1 MITDDMPTIEV
12 LFAPSVI
19 GSGAGNRFI
28 LNVSRLD
35 TGTLGDGAFFYDIS
49 QFVRSFSIN
58 RGRRNDLERFST
70 GTAQIVLS
78 NLDRRFDPSNTSS
91 PYYNSTLGVTGVV
104 PAIPIVVRATWNG
117 VIYPMFRGFI
127 DSWAFD
133 YSGVVGDATATI
145 SCSDAF
151 KPLSNVIGG
160 LPSATSITST
170 SNTTFDIAVTTPIT
184 SSGSI
189 GPIGGASIIDETS
202 STGSAN
208 VVNNVEQTPLIG
220 TAGDL
225 TGQRVK
231 TILDAISWPDNLR
244 KIDSGS
250 NRLAVQNASNSVL
263 QMLQEVADT
272 ESGAIYVDADG
283 TIIFDDRVS
292 IVTETRSIVSQS
304 TFDTTTDSGKQFANV
319 ELTYDDDLIYNIVRI
334 NLKSTT
340 AAGGDAITG
349 TTVIVSNAESISLYG
364 ARTLALE
371 LPLPTTYSGDS
382 TYGQA
387 KATDIATA
395 LVAQYANPELRP
407 STLTFKPLGDPYG
420 LWKDML
426 SRKLR
431 DRVTVKFNVPGGGS
445 AIQTD
450 AFIGSIR
457 HEGSPND
464 WTTSFGLISASFF
477 SNFFILDNS
486 TFGKLDNNL
495 LFY

>member
-1 MITDDMPTIEV
+1 MTANLPTIEV

-19 GSGAGNRFI
+19 GSGAGNRFV
-28 LNVSRLD
+28 LNVSQLD
-35 TGTLGDGAFFYDIS
+35 TGTLGDGSFFYDIS
-49 QFVRSFSIN
+49 QFVRSFSIS
-58 RGRRNDLERFST
+58 RGRRNDLEKFTT

-104 PAIPIVVRATWNG
+104 PSIPIIVRATWAG
-117 VIYPMFRGFI
+117 VTYPMFRGFI

-133 YSGVVGDATATI
+133 YSGSIGDATATI

-151 KPLSNVIGG
+151 KVLSNVIGG
-160 LPSATSITST
+160 LPSATTITST
-170 SNTTFDIAVTTPIT
+170 SNTTFDVAVTVPIPG
-184 SSGSI
+184 SGSI
-189 GPIGGASIIDETS
+189 GPIGGASVVDETA
-202 STGSAN
+202 STGSAD

-225 TGQRVK
+225 PGQRIK

-244 KIDSGS
+244 SIDTGET
-250 NRLAVQNASNSVL
+250 RLAVQNAGNSVL

-283 TIIFDDRVS
+283 TVIFDDRVS
-292 IVTETRSIVSQS
+292 IVTESRTITSQA
-304 TFDTTTDSGKQFANV
+304 TFDTTTGSGKEFADV
-319 ELTYDDDLIYNIVRI
+319 ELTYDDDLIYNIVRV
-334 NLKSTT
+334 NRKQTT
-340 AAGGDAITG
+340 AAGGDSFTG
-349 TTVIVSNAESISLYG
+349 TTVIVSNPESISLYG

-371 LPLPTTYSGDS
+371 LPLPSSYGGDS

-387 KATDIATA
+387 RATDIATA
-395 LVAQYANPELRP
+395 LTAQYANPELRP
-407 STLTFKPLGDPYG
+407 TSLTFKPLGNPSV
-420 LWKDML
+420 LWPDML
-426 SRKLR
+426 GRRLR
-431 DRVTVKFNVPGGGS
+431 DRVTVKFNVPGGG
-445 AIQTD
+445 AALQTD

-457 HEGSPND
+457 HQGSPND

-477 SNFFILDNS
+477 SNFLILDNS
-486 TFGKLDNNL
+486 TFGTLNNNL